1 MATELDLPKAL
12 AELITQLNNLRKLI
26 TIGGKQ
32 YKYDAKSNSYKGDG
46 GKSFSVSQ
54 LKGKAREAFQT
65 IKTAGKSTAKK
76 LKIKDKKTFSRAPKK
91 NLVQTPS
98 PTWGVDQ
105 NKTKS
110 TPKTTAKKTKTNKA
124 KGVKQKTQYKT
135 TGKPPVQ
142 IKPKKLLKQVTKFGK
157 KALKKIRKV
166 PGAGTVGRG
175 VARGIGLAG
184 GGAQLYGLGEN
195 LVDHARGV
203 TNLVQRAR
211 KKPYKTFG
219 ATGNKKKLIEL
230 EDAKYRGDKLKVK
243 KTNNKKTTPTAT
255 TSKKTTPTNT
265 SPKANEIAK
274 VKQNIKKAKGWNK
287 RKLER
292 EQAYLEKFGKQPRTW
307 QKPDGQVSRK
317 PSEGDFKSSSKS
329 SGKKMH
335 AIEKRNRE
343 IHGDDRIDAVKKYHA
358 GWKKARKEG
367 RLEEWK
373 KKNKARASWQI
384 GKR

>member
-1 MATELDLPKAL
+1 MAKELDLPKAL
-12 AELITQLNNLRKLI
+12 AEFITQINNLRRLV

-76 LKIKDKKTFSRAPKK
+76 LKIKDRKTFSRAPKK

-110 TPKTTAKKTKTNKA
+110 TPKTTAKKTKTNKT

-142 IKPKKLLKQVTKFGK
+142 IKPKKLIKGASKI
-157 KALKKIRKV
+157 LKKIRKV
-166 PGAGTVGRG
+166 PGAGMVGRG

-243 KTNNKKTTPTAT
+243 KTNNKKTNTT
-255 TSKKTTPTNT
+255 TSTK
-265 SPKANEIAK
+265 SQLD
-274 VKQNIKKAKGWNK
+274 QNIDKAKGWNK
-287 RKLER
+287 RQLQKKKDY
-292 EQAYLEKFGKQPRTW
+292 QSKFGKLSNIPA
-307 QKPDGQVSRK
+307 K
-317 PSEGDFKSSSKS
+317 EGNATVPGSKS
-329 SGKKMH
+329 SNYKAKKINPDFGKKPNLTIKSKKKSGSKYPAKIGGKKTS
-335 AIEKRNRE
+335 AIQKKLLDSGFTAAQLAEKM
-343 IHGDDRIDAVKKYHA
+343 
-358 GWKKARKEG
+358 RKHK
-367 RLEEWK
+367 EWK
-373 KKNKARASWQI
+373 AAR
-384 GKR
+384 GRR